1 MQSQII
7 RTSSGNQLAASN
19 SIGAAKHER
28 IDKELLLLRNLPN
41 SYKLGQKK
49 TNLGRVIYVS
59 NFLRDLFVPVSTMA
73 NPPFLLA

>member
-1 MQSQII
+1 MQQQVI
-7 RTSSGNQLAASN
+7 RTSSGNQVAASN

-59 NFLRDLFVPVSTMA
+59 FTPPDLFVPVRED
-73 NPPFLLA
+73 